1 MKSCTTVRLGCV
13 DLPAFPLQLL
23 LRRHPEWR
31 AYPAAVVDQDKP
43 QGLLLWVNEKARRQ
57 GVLPGLRYAAAFS
70 LAATLRA
77 GQVLPAEIDK
87 AGGEL
92 VKTLMRFTPEVE
104 PANEEPGVFWLNGA
118 GLQRLYGSPQQ
129 WAHAIYQ
136 NLRRRGFAVNL
147 AVGFTRFGTYA
158 IAKAKRGAT
167 IFHDPAAERTAA
179 RKTPL
184 QRLNIEPEFRDA
196 LLKLGI
202 KTVGDLL
209 LLPSGGVRE
218 RFGKEAHRVYRM
230 AADDLWMPLEPKS
243 PEEALA
249 QKYILDDPEDDATRL
264 LFVMKQSLHPLLAV
278 LAKRHQA
285 LVTLWISF
293 VIDHGGRIRESLRP
307 AAPTLDAVQIAVET
321 RRRHGLVLLRIE
333 AQAPRERGGALL
345 GGDVICLPVWAL
357 DLVGIG
363 IGAAS
368 AFAAPGAASSFR
380 LADAVAAPG
389 FTAARRLGWNRRH
402 DALLQEHNDRRP
414 GRLRCRSRGKR

>member
-70 LAATLRA
+70 LAAALRA

-104 PANEEPGVFWLNGA
+104 PANEEPGVFWLNGD

-167 IFHDPAAERTAA
+167 VFHDPAAERTAA
-179 RKTPL
+179 RKAPL

-218 RFGKEAHRVYRM
+218 RFGK
-230 AADDLWMPLEPKS
+230 
-243 PEEALA
+243 
-249 QKYILDDPEDDATRL
+249 
-264 LFVMKQSLHPLLAV
+264 
-278 LAKRHQA
+278 
-285 LVTLWISF
+285 
-293 VIDHGGRIRESLRP
+293 
-307 AAPTLDAVQIAVET
+307 
-321 RRRHGLVLLRIE
+321 
-333 AQAPRERGGALL
+333 
-345 GGDVICLPVWAL
+345 
-357 DLVGIG
+357 
-363 IGAAS
+363 
-368 AFAAPGAASSFR
+368 
-380 LADAVAAPG
+380 
-389 FTAARRLGWNRRH
+389 
-402 DALLQEHNDRRP
+402 
-414 GRLRCRSRGKR
+414 